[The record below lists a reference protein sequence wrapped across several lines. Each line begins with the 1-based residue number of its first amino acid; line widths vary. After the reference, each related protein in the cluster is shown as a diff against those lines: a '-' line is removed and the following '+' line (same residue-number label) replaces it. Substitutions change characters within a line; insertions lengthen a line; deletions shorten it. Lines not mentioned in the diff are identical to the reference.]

1 MRATAVLATFGWSI
15 QVLAKTDY
23 SFSNCTLETA
33 QSSKELVWCHCY
45 DGLFCAKLEVP
56 LDYQNSELGEAVV
69 PLVKYPA
76 EKNSSSGEYQGM
88 VLMNPGGPGQ
98 SGVEMVIEYGSTLQV
113 GIDIQQQIAA
123 IGSNFD
129 FVGFDPRGI
138 YRSEPVANCSIEPSS
153 QDGKHLG
160 RSVPRMADEYYS
172 SWIDYGIDLGKEC
185 QRQVGGQLDAGPHM
199 STATTARDML
209 SIVDAF
215 SATAE
220 GKTATK
226 PANLLN
232 YYGISYGTF
241 LGQTFAS
248 MFPDRVGN
256 VVLDGVVSPE
266 GYLANYTW
274 SSVTHLDGVI
284 SAFFIHCSEVG
295 SDDCSFH
302 TGSTPKDIQSRFQN
316 SFYQL
321 DARTAAE
328 NKWANASEIN
338 SALLLLKVGL
348 LTLANHPIE
357 NFGSFP
363 DVLVGLE
370 DSLASQDLSSWIKH
384 AQELYG
390 DPTTRDVVDYQ
401 YTSGVLCSDMRN
413 AWYGKTL
420 EDLQPL
426 LQDLNA
432 RSIVGDIWIHS
443 MLGCLGWSIEA
454 TETFQGP
461 FGGDTATPILFV
473 GNTFDPVTPYDN
485 ALAAAPKFKGAQALT
500 IDGMG
505 HTITA
510 TMNSCG
516 FSKVAAYF
524 QTGILPLDDEAFCA
538 FEPVGL
544 GLPQNGTL
552 EEMIEYYGLS

>member
-1 MRATAVLATFGWSI
+1 MI
-15 QVLAKTDY
+15 
-23 SFSNCTLETA
+23 
-33 QSSKELVWCHCY
+33 
-45 DGLFCAKLEVP
+45 
-56 LDYQNSELGEAVV
+56 
-69 PLVKYPA
+69 
-76 EKNSSSGEYQGM
+76 
-88 VLMNPGGPGQ
+88 LMNPGGPGH
-98 SGVEMVIEYGSTLQV
+98 SGVEMVIEYGSTLQSV
-113 GIDIQQQIAA
+113 V
-123 IGSNFD
+123 GSNFD

-138 YRSEPVANCSIEPSS
+138 YNSEPVANCSIKASS

-160 RSVPRMADEYYS
+160 RSVPRVADEYYN
-172 SWIDYGIDLGKEC
+172 SWIDYGILLGKEC

-199 STATTARDML
+199 STAITARDML
-209 SIVDAF
+209 SIVDAYA
-215 SATAE
+215 ATSE
-220 GKTATK
+220 GKTAAK

-266 GYLANYTW
+266 GFLANYTW

-284 SAFFIHCSEVG
+284 SAFFIHCHAIG
-295 SDDCSFH
+295 SDDCPFH
-302 TGSTPKDIQSRFQN
+302 TGSTPKDIQRRFQH

-321 DARTAAE
+321 DAGTAAE

-348 LTLANHPIE
+348 LTLANNPTE
-357 NFGSFP
+357 NFDSFP
-363 DVLVGLE
+363 DFLLSLE
-370 DSLASQDLSSWIKH
+370 DSLANQDLSPWIKH
-384 AQELYG
+384 AEQLYG
-390 DPTTRDVVDYQ
+390 DPTVRDVDNYQ
-401 YTSGVLCSDMRN
+401 YIAGVLCSDMQN

-426 LQDLNA
+426 LQYLNEQ
-432 RSIVGDIWIHS
+432 SIVGDIWIHS

-485 ALAAAPKFKGAQALT
+485 ALAAAPKFKGAQAL
-500 IDGMG
+500 IVDGMG
-505 HTITA
+505 HTIRSTLNTCA
-510 TMNSCG
+510 

-524 QTGILPLDDEAFCA
+524 QTGIVPSDNEAFCA
-538 FEPVGL
+538 FEPASL

-552 EEMIEYYGLS
+552 EEMIAYYRLN